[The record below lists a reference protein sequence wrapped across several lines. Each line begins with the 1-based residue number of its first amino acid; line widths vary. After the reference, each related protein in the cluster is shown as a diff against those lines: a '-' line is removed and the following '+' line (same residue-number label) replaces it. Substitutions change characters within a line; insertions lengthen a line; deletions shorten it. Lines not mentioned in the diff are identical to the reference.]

1 MFDDLDTED
10 SAVPAPQAAE
20 GVQDTMDEQ
29 LIEQVLQEAEDSSAD
44 TEPAAE
50 SAPDLGEDSA
60 EEAPASAA
68 SEPASEPTETPVTEQ
83 SEDAPE
89 VFRTPDYE
97 EKIRTIQNAPLR
109 TPKPDVPPLPGV
121 TYVNPWT

>member
-1 MFDDLDTED
+1 
-10 SAVPAPQAAE
+10 
-20 GVQDTMDEQ
+20 MDEQ
-29 LIEQVLQEAEDSSAD
+29 LIEQVLQEAEESGDKSPSANSAD

-50 SAPDLGEDSA
+50 STPDLGENSA

-68 SEPASEPTETPVTEQ
+68 SDPAEAPASEQ

-97 EKIRTIQNAPLR
+97 EKIRSIQNAPLR